1 MSATAR
7 NIMRNFSI
15 AAWLCIAIQSSAAD
29 TVTLRYGQI
38 PSTVRS
44 VSTLYLFIAQQKG
57 FLAREGVK
65 LELVP
70 IAGGTDKMVAA
81 LDRGAVDVTQTAT
94 PYLIRAA
101 LSGSDATAIA
111 GETANPVYSLMVKPQ
126 IQSFAELRG
135 KTLGL
140 SLPVDTISISMR
152 KLLALNGLGEGDYSV
167 KAGRRKE
174 LMPPALRSSRG
185 ECDAVRPVSPTS
197 SAMTAGTA
205 GSECRRMRWRRSN
218 SRSLRRGERGRRRTR
233 MRLYVSCVERGAA
246 WRLFRQ
252 GTGGHAG
259 ALRMPQARRMRRGAT
274 RSARGLHRHWRRYR
288 RFRFIHDPANRGEVA
303 TAIVELTGSSDQIA
317 RQTLALYF
325 EPDRGVVPKQAEID
339 LKGLA
344 QVIAFMGEG
353 GAINITPPL
362 PQPERFVDLQ
372 YLRAAGAQ

>member
-1 MSATAR
+1 
-7 NIMRNFSI
+7 
-15 AAWLCIAIQSSAAD
+15 
-29 TVTLRYGQI
+29 
-38 PSTVRS
+38 
-44 VSTLYLFIAQQKG
+44 
-57 FLAREGVK
+57 
-65 LELVP
+65 
-70 IAGGTDKMVAA
+70 MVAA

-152 KLLALNGLGEGDYSV
+152 KLLALNGLGEGNYSV
-167 KAGRRKE
+167 KE
-174 LMPPALRSSRG
+174 LVGTPVRFECLKRG
-185 ECDAVRPVSPTS
+185 ECDAVPLGQPEDFIAIDGGYRRLGVSTD
-197 SAMTAGTA
+197 A
-205 GSECRRMRWRRSN
+205 
-218 SRSLRRGERGRRRTR
+218 
-233 MRLYVSCVERGAA
+233 VAA
-246 WRLFRQ
+246 FQ
-252 GTGGHAG
+252 FQVIA
-259 ALRMPQARRMRRGAT
+259 ARRAWAQTNKDAVVRFV
-274 RSARGLHRHWRRYR
+274 RGLAAA
-288 RFRFIHDPANRGEVA
+288 FRFIHDPANRGEVA

-353 GAINITPPL
+353 GAITPPL

>member
-1 MSATAR
+1 
-7 NIMRNFSI
+7 MRHVII

-57 FLAREGVK
+57 FLAREGIK

-94 PYLIRAA
+94 PYLIRAV

-111 GETANPVYSLMVKPQ
+111 GETANPVYSLIVKPQ

-167 KAGRRKE
+167 KE
-174 LMPPALRSSRG
+174 LVGTPVRFECLKRG
-185 ECDAVRPVSPTS
+185 ECDAVPLGQPEDFIAIGDGV
-197 SAMTAGTA
+197 
-205 GSECRRMRWRRSN
+205 
-218 SRSLRRGERGRRRTR
+218 
-233 MRLYVSCVERGAA
+233 
-246 WRLFRQ
+246 
-252 GTGGHAG
+252 
-259 ALRMPQARRMRRGAT
+259 PQARSVDGCGGGVPIPGHCGAASVGADEQGCGCTFRAWTRRGVSVHPRPRQSGGGGDGNRRIDRLVGPNRA
-274 RSARGLHRHWRRYR
+274 SDARAL
-288 RFRFIHDPANRGEVA
+288 FR
-303 TAIVELTGSSDQIA
+303 
-317 RQTLALYF
+317 
-325 EPDRGVVPKQAEID
+325 
-339 LKGLA
+339 
-344 QVIAFMGEG
+344 
-353 GAINITPPL
+353 
-362 PQPERFVDLQ
+362 
-372 YLRAAGAQ
+372 AG